1 MSSSP
6 NPMTLSALT
15 LAKQIASG
23 KVSSVQLVEQAL
35 ATIDAVE
42 PKVNAYNEV
51 LRDFALEKAA
61 AVDAKLKKGEPVS
74 PLAGVPISI
83 KDNMNLRGF
92 KTTCSSKILE
102 NFVSPYTATAVSRV
116 LDHDLVPVGKVNMDE
131 FAMGS
136 STENSAFKKTSNPW
150 KLSAAPGGSSG
161 GSAASVAAATVPLSL
176 GSDTGG
182 SIRQPA
188 SFCGLVGVKPTY
200 GRVSRYGLVAFASS
214 LDQIGPF
221 ARNVDDAAALL
232 GVISGYDPH
241 DSTSLNIPVPNYSAL
256 LGRDIKG
263 LRIGI
268 PNQLVNDITESGV
281 AEAFY
286 AALDH
291 LKNAGAI
298 VDTVDMNSFDHG
310 LATYYILAP
319 AEASANLSRFDGVR
333 YGYRD
338 KTADNLRDMF
348 KKSRGHGFGSE
359 VKRRIIIGTYVLSS
373 GYYDAYYLKAQKMRT
388 IVRDDFNRAF
398 SRFDVLLSPTAPTTA
413 FDLGSME
420 DPLTMYKSDVA
431 TIPVNLAGLPGMSIP
446 CGYSN
451 GMPVGLQVIAP
462 SFKEDVMFQ
471 VGHAYQQLTSF
482 HHDIP
487 SLVKEL
493 A

>member
-1 MSSSP
+1 MKHQTALDIAHKIKAGELSSVEVTTAS
-6 NPMTLSALT
+6 LSAI
-15 LAKQIASG
+15 KRVDS
-23 KVSSVQLVEQAL
+23 
-35 ATIDAVE
+35 
-42 PKVNAYNEV
+42 KVNAYNCT
-51 LRDFALEKAA
+51 LADFALEKAA
-61 AVDAKLKKGEPVS
+61 EVDAKLKNGESIS
-74 PLAGVPISI
+74 PLAGVPISL
-83 KDNMNLRGF
+83 KDNMNLKGF

-102 NFVSPYTATAVSRV
+102 NFTSPYTSTAVQKC
-116 LDHDLVPVGKVNMDE
+116 LDAGLIPIGKANMDE

-150 KLSAAPGGSSG
+150 KLDAAPGGSSG
-161 GSAASVAAATVPLSL
+161 GSAASVASHTVPLSL

-188 SFCGLVGVKPTY
+188 SFCGIVGTKPTY

-221 ARNVDDAAALL
+221 TRSVEDSAALL
-232 GVISGYDPH
+232 QIISGYDPS
-241 DSTSLNIPVPNYSAL
+241 DSTSLNIPVPDYSAL
-256 LGRDIKG
+256 LNKDISG
-263 LRIGI
+263 LKIGL
-268 PNQLVNDITESGV
+268 PKQLIDDITEPGV
-281 AEAFY
+281 AESFHS
-286 AALDH
+286 ALDQLRH
-291 LKNAGAI
+291 AGAV
-298 VDTVDMNSFDHG
+298 VDTVDMSSFDHG

-333 YGYRD
+333 YGYRNMD
-338 KTADNLRDMF
+338 AENLRDMF
-348 KKSRGHGFGSE
+348 KKSRGEGFGPE

-373 GYYDAYYLKAQKMRT
+373 GYYDAYYLKAQKVRT
-388 IVRDDFNRAF
+388 IVRQDFDKAF
-398 SRFDVLLSPTAPTTA
+398 SDFDVLLSPTAPTTA
-413 FDLGSME
+413 FNLGSVK

-451 GMPVGLQVIAP
+451 GLPVGLQIIAP

-482 HHDIP
+482 HQDVP
-487 SLVKEL
+487 ELVKEM